1 MPMSTEIRVA
11 LIYQQD
17 AGTTN
22 LRSALANAGVEIA
35 VECKADALAH
45 SPLAAD
51 NVDAIVVN
59 LDPELEDLL
68 DEVTEA
74 LETAPQPVIFNDPAA
89 SSDLSG
95 WDRARWLRHLSA
107 KLKGRTD
114 VTPPPPPGAAVIPN
128 RMQRPAVVAAP
139 EPTPATAIEAQ
150 APPVEHA
157 VAPAQPAAGDLDFAA
172 LDALLFES
180 TEAAAPPPS
189 TSKPEVPVL
198 PEAEFDL
205 DGLFEA
211 PKRDSAAADSTGL
224 DVDLDTLFDAPAASP
239 APSRGA
245 DAPIPADQAGL
256 VTSSELADLDA
267 LFSEFSAELSDAPG
281 APPSTPKPEA
291 AAAPPAAAQS
301 SAEPR
306 DFSALDFN
314 WSLEPLETPEHAP
327 KKVEEKLVAE
337 WRLDT
342 PAKPLSA
349 EPPKPAAA
357 PAPARAAAALPSHL
371 EESLALSDLR
381 LLDDLDTPAANAG
394 ATASTTGIESTGI
407 ELEDLGA
414 LDLDNIEFAMDDAS
428 PAAASS
434 ATGAADGD
442 LLSVAD
448 LDFALDLGDTPS
460 NPPAKGAFGDDLSD
474 LDSLFEPVAAVPVI
488 GLSLPDLNRVFVLG
502 ASIGGPEAIKAFLAR
517 LPASVPAA
525 FVIAQ
530 HMGAEFLQMMAAQ
543 LDGATQ
549 LKVRFAAA
557 GERLRHGE
565 VVVAPAN
572 ERLVID
578 ETGHLRTSAAASSP
592 YNPSIDQLV
601 RDAVDRFGDQVTLIL
616 FSGMG
621 ADAVEGGRYLT
632 DRGGQV
638 WAQERSSCVIASMID
653 AAKAQGLIRFE
664 GTPAELADRVLQVL
678 A

>member
-17 AGTTN
+17 AGTSN
-22 LRSALANAGVEIA
+22 LRSALANAGVQIA
-35 VECKADALAH
+35 MECKADALAH

-128 RMQRPAVVAAP
+128 RAPRPAPVISA
-139 EPTPATAIEAQ
+139 EPTPMPEVEAPAPAVELAAATAQ
-150 APPVEHA
+150 PVTDA
-157 VAPAQPAAGDLDFAA
+157 LDFAA

-189 TSKPEVPVL
+189 ATKPETAVPSD
-198 PEAEFDL
+198 AEFDL

-211 PKRDSAAADSTGL
+211 PKRDSAAVDTAAL
-224 DVDLDTLFDAPAASP
+224 DVDLDTLFDAPAEPVAP
-239 APSRGA
+239 ARA
-245 DAPIPADQAGL
+245 MDAPIPADQAGL
-256 VTSSELADLDA
+256 VTGSELAELDA
-267 LFSEFSAELSDAPG
+267 LFSEFSAELSDAPA
-281 APPSTPKPEA
+281 APPSTQKPE
-291 AAAPPAAAQS
+291 AAPPAAAKS

-306 DFSALDFN
+306 DFSALDLN
-314 WSLEPLETPEHAP
+314 WSLEPLETPEQAP
-327 KKVEEKLVAE
+327 KKMEEKLVAE
-337 WRLDT
+337 WRLDA

-357 PAPARAAAALPSHL
+357 PVPARAAAALPSHL

-381 LLDDLDTPAANAG
+381 LLDDLDTPTAHTGTAAS
-394 ATASTTGIESTGI
+394 ASDAEATGI

-414 LDLDNIEFAMDDAS
+414 LDLDSIEFAMDEPA
-428 PAAASS
+428 PAAAGS
-434 ATGAADGD
+434 ANGAADGD

-460 NPPAKGAFGDDLSD
+460 GPAGKGAFGDDLSD

-525 FVIAQ
+525 FVVAQ

-632 DRGGQV
+632 ERGGQV

-653 AAKAQGLIRFE
+653 AARAQGLIRFE